1 VNTLGKYKFT
11 DDLRCI
17 LLIGNRRPVMD
28 DYDFRGS
35 IVYRFLDRSRGL
47 VSPNLNAF
55 ALALAAIVVCAL
67 AMVAE
72 AIPA

>member
-1 VNTLGKYKFT
+1 MTFGV
-11 DDLRCI
+11 
-17 LLIGNRRPVMD
+17 LL
-28 DYDFRGS
+28 S
-35 IVYRFLDRSRGL
+35 IASWIAVAAV